1 MSSEKFRLYP
11 YCIHYTACL
20 YRHESRLIRPTA
32 SFLIIIF
39 AVAQTVAEDYLVVI
53 ISAALRNVVN
63 AVVANNL
70 RISMQRVG
78 QFAYVCPEYSS
89 DLPMR
94 PPLACPRRNMALNW
108 TDSGLFN

>member
-20 YRHESRLIRPTA
+20 YRHENRLIRPTA

-89 DLPMR
+89 DFAYASSPGMSK
-94 PPLACPRRNMALNW
+94 AQHGVKV
-108 TDSGLFN
+108 D

>member
-1 MSSEKFRLYP
+1 MVSH
-11 YCIHYTACL
+11 IACL
-20 YRHESRLIRPTA
+20 YSAPTFCYLFIFSFTYLVKSTA

-53 ISAALRNVVN
+53 ISAAFRNVVN
-63 AVVANNL
+63 AVVANDL

-89 DLPMR
+89 DFAYAPSPGMPKAQHGVKL
-94 PPLACPRRNMALNW
+94 
-108 TDSGLFN
+108 D